1 MTARDRTILLVLGA
15 VVALAGFWFLA
26 IKPKHAE
33 SKSLAAQVTKQQTR
47 LQGAQ
52 ATLAAGVSAKANFA
66 DNAATIAEVGKAI
79 PADEDVASLLY
90 QLQSVSHNAKVTFD
104 SIERATATAGST
116 STSTGTSTPAG
127 TAATAALPPGTVV
140 GAAGLVTAPF
150 SLKFSG
156 SYFDLRRFVEDVQTF
171 VRAKGDHVS
180 VAGRLLT
187 IDGIALTTGDGGL
200 KQLEADVIATAYL
213 SPSTGSGSSST
224 TPSTGTTTTPDSG
237 ATAANPAPT
246 SSAITD
252 GSN

>member
-15 VVALAGFWFLA
+15 VVAMAGFWFLA
-26 IKPKHAE
+26 IKPKHAQT
-33 SKSLAAQVTKQQTR
+33 KSLAAQVTKQQTR

-116 STSTGTSTPAG
+116 STSSSTPAG

-140 GAAGLVTAPF
+140 GSAGLVTAPF

-171 VRAKGDHVS
+171 VRAKGDHLSVS
-180 VAGRLLT
+180 GRLLT

-213 SPSTGSGSSST
+213 SPSTGSGSSSST
-224 TPSTGTTTTPDSG
+224 TSTGTTTTPDSG